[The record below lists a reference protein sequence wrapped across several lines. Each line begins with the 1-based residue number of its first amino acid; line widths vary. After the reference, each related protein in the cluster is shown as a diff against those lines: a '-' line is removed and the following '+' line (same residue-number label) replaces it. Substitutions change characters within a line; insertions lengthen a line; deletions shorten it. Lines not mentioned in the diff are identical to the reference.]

1 MDPDEFMARMMAAGV
16 PDMQLVPSQDGA
28 TSTAPPP
35 KKPPPFATAQPATEP
50 TASTQAPPDNAGGL
64 PADQLLMGAAPLTPT
79 VPLPSVTA
87 AATLLPTHSAPIG
100 GGQAVVP
107 DVGTLLPNAAPAQY
121 IAPAVPSSGAT
132 ALTDQGNAAL
142 QGSQAGGAAGIWGR
156 PPTVEELE
164 RAGVSLVLE
173 AEAAGRLKRDHRFL
187 YAVAEDLL
195 ITDVAE
201 LLSFYKVPLFLSI
214 YLTSWCVA
222 SCLLLLQQGDINERN
237 KVSGAVFCRSW
248 SCDTNRYHWQ
258 SLPLPA
264 SRPRC
269 PSR

>member
-35 KKPPPFATAQPATEP
+35 EKPPAFATAQPATEP
-50 TASTQAPPDNAGGL
+50 TAGTQAPPDNAGGL

-201 LLSFYKVPLFLSI
+201 LLSSYKVPLFLSI

-237 KVSGAVFCRSW
+237 K
-248 SCDTNRYHWQ
+248 
-258 SLPLPA
+258 
-264 SRPRC
+264 
-269 PSR
+269 